1 MDQLVKDLDLKA
13 KQLVESLKQE
23 LGGIRTNRPSAQ
35 LVEEIFVDYAGQRL
49 KVKQLGSISVNPPR
63 EIVIS
68 VWDKEAVGA
77 VTKAVQDSPV
87 KLNPSVEG
95 TTIRLSLPS
104 LTAERREELGRLV
117 KKMAEEARIKIRA
130 LRDEANKK
138 TEIDFK
144 TKMVNEDQKFKHKE
158 RVQKATDKINEEIEK
173 LLAGKIKEIN
183 G

>member
-1 MDQLVKDLDLKA
+1 MDDAVAFFETRITSVFDVL
-13 KQLVESLKQE
+13 SQE
-23 LGGIRTNRPSAQ
+23 LAGVHASRPNPKLIEDVAVQYLGSELA
-35 LVEEIFVDYAGQRL
+35 
-49 KVKQLGSISVNPPR
+49 VKQLGTISVQLPR
-63 EIVIS
+63 EMVIAP
-68 VWDKEAVGA
+68 WDKGAAGPIAHAIEAAKPGLNSRVDGVVVR
-77 VTKAVQDSPV
+77 VT
-87 KLNPSVEG
+87 
-95 TTIRLSLPS
+95 LPS

>member
-1 MDQLVKDLDLKA
+1 MDIIIKDLTVKSQ
-13 KQLVESLKQE
+13 QLLSTLREE

-77 VTKAVQDSPV
+77 VIKAVQDSPV

-104 LTAERREELGRLV
+104 LTAERREELTKLAGQMGEKIRIRL
-117 KKMAEEARIKIRA
+117 RA
-130 LRDEANKK
+130 LRDDVNKQIESAFKAK
-138 TEIDFK
+138 T
-144 TKMVNEDQKFKHKE
+144 VSEDQKFKTKKK
-158 RVQKATDKINEEIEK
+158 VQTEVDKANKEIETAIEK
-173 LLAGKIKEIN
+173 KTREIVE
-183 G
+183 